1 MTIKKK
7 IFHSKVLLFGEHII
21 NKGAMG
27 LAVPFKHY
35 DGVLRFYDNL
45 DNVKVAES
53 NKSLQLLAD
62 YIIHHPTLSKL
73 YDTNQLLDDI
83 DNNLYFDSDIP
94 QGYGLG
100 SSGALVAAIYYQYRK
115 GKKKNYVIS
124 ELKQELAEI
133 ESYFH
138 SKSSGLDPIVCF
150 LDKGVL
156 ISKGEVAEVF
166 DMPKPKAPQVKIFL
180 INTGIA
186 RKTSPFVNLFLEKY
200 NNKKFATSIEKS
212 LVPAT
217 NIAIAGYMQSKYADF
232 MKSVKIISQLHYD
245 LMPEFI
251 PEQNKEMWQYGL
263 KTNQYYLKVCGAGGG
278 GFILGFC
285 KKDANL
291 PMLLPGADITEM
303 AEI

>member
-45 DNVKVAES
+45 DDVKVAES

-150 LDKGVL
+150 LEKAVL

-200 NNKKFATSIEKS
+200 NDKKFSTSIEKS

-217 NIAIAGYMQSKYADF
+217 NIAIAGYLQSKYADF

-251 PEQNKEMWQYGL
+251 PERFKDVWQQGL
-263 KTNQYYLKVCGAGGG
+263 KNNQYYLKVCGAGGG

-285 KKDANL
+285 KKDADLNL
-291 PMLLPGADITEM
+291 LLSGYEVLEM
-303 AEI
+303 GEM